1 MKTLNLIKNCF
12 KLLEQDNLN
21 PNALNEPVDATAT
34 PAQEPQESAD
44 LPSQGEIYLINL
56 VAKAFAY
63 TPKRNELWTVDAIN
77 KQYRNENPKR
87 VAKVIA
93 RYLPGVKSS
102 AISQGPVGQ
111 KTVPLT
117 PERER
122 LLVDL
127 LVKAFTHAPTE
138 AELNIVNSL
147 IQEFGNISPTE
158 ISDSILKLMDG
169 GTEDFTATLNKYE

>member
-1 MKTLNLIKNCF
+1 MKTLSLLNKCF
-12 KLLEQDNLN
+12 RLLEQDNLD
-21 PNALNEPVDATAT
+21 PNALNEPVDATAV

-63 TPKRNELWTVDAIN
+63 TPKRSELWTADAIN

-87 VAKVIA
+87 VAKLIA
-93 RYLPGVKSS
+93 RYLPNVKSNTV
-102 AISQGPVGQ
+102 SQGPVGQ

-127 LVKAFTHAPTE
+127 LVKAFSHAPTE
-138 AELNIVNSL
+138 SELNIVNSL
-147 IQEFGNISPTE
+147 VQEFGNINPTE
-158 ISDSILKLMDG
+158 ISDSILKLLDG
-169 GTEDFTATLNKYE
+169 GTEDLMNTLNKY